1 MKRNNMFMLSYIVF
15 IFICFAIRTYCDYP
29 MWNTLVVAIS
39 FASGV
44 FAFADFF
51 SGKASAELDASLVTK
66 DLYLRTGKS
75 LSHQKNVID
84 ACILKLS
91 LRENDVEDEAS
102 LKYYKGLRNKLE
114 EESVEHSRIREM
126 YEKGQIL
133 YKRHCRCSNCLNFIG
148 YLSFFIILVFQSVS
162 NLLSPS
168 LELLS
173 VFSFGLIS
181 LTQYM
186 ANQAEEKLN
195 KQKKD
200 AARICDVVNECKEA
214 LDKLNRSTEALLE
227 ISHQEEAVYAD

>member
-15 IFICFAIRTYCDYP
+15 IFICFVIRTYCDYP

-39 FASGV
+39 FASGI

-66 DLYLRTGKS
+66 DLYLRTGES
-75 LSHQKNVID
+75 LSHQKKVID
-84 ACILKLS
+84 ECILKLS
-91 LRENDVEDEAS
+91 LEANDEEDEAS
-102 LKYYKGLRNKLE
+102 LKYYKDIKNKLE
-114 EESVEHSRIREM
+114 EEAVEHSRIKEM

-133 YKRHCRCSNCLNFIG
+133 YKRHCKCSNCLNFIG
-148 YLSFFIILVFQSVS
+148 YLAFFIILVFQSVS
-162 NLLSPS
+162 ILLSPS
-168 LELLS
+168 LELLT

-186 ANQAEEKLN
+186 ANQAAERLN

-200 AARICDVVNECKEA
+200 AARICGVVNECKEA
-214 LDKLNRSTEALLE
+214 LDKLTQSRDASFEF
-227 ISHQEEAVYAD
+227 SRQEEINYAD

>member
-15 IFICFAIRTYCDYP
+15 IFICFVIRTYCDYP

-66 DLYLRTGKS
+66 DLYLRTSES
-75 LSHQKNVID
+75 LSHQKKVID
-84 ACILKLS
+84 ECILKLS
-91 LRENDVEDEAS
+91 LDANDAEDEAS
-102 LKYYKGLRNKLE
+102 LKYYKDLKNKLE

-133 YKRHCRCSNCLNFIG
+133 HKRHSRCSNCLNFIG

-168 LELLS
+168 LELLT

-214 LDKLNRSTEALLE
+214 LDRLNRSTEALLE
-227 ISHQEEAVYAD
+227 ISNQEEADYAN